1 MKQLKFKAWDSSKQ
15 KMNKLQG
22 MTFDA
27 KSYIPSDLKLPG
39 LPWRPIQEYEL
50 LQWVYLSDKNGVDVY
65 EGDYI
70 EISSTVYSVVW
81 DETIVNFQLQELE
94 SITSTRSII
103 DVTLGDIVGN
113 KFENEDLN
121 NK

>member
-1 MKQLKFKAWDSSKQ
+1 MKQMKFKAWDSNKH

-27 KSYIPSDLKLPG
+27 KSFNPSDLKLPG
-39 LPWRPIQEYEL
+39 LPWRPIDEYEL
-50 LQWVYLSDKNGVDVY
+50 LQWVYFSDKNGDNVY

-70 EISSTVYSVVW
+70 KISSTVYNVVW
-81 DETIVNFQLQELE
+81 DDIAVNFQLQEVE
-94 SITSTRSII
+94 TSTSRSIA

-113 KFENEDLN
+113 RFENEDLY

>member
-1 MKQLKFKAWDSSKQ
+1 MRQLKFRAWESSKHQ
-15 KMNKLQG
+15 MHKLQG

-27 KSYIPSDLKLPG
+27 KSSIPSDLKLPG

-70 EISSTVYSVVW
+70 EISSTIYNVVW
-81 DETIVNFQLQELE
+81 DESIVNFQLQELE
-94 SITSTRSII
+94 SSLNRCIM
-103 DVTLGDIVGN
+103 DVSLGDIVGN
-113 KFENEDLN
+113 RFENEDLK